1 MGAGW
6 RMARLFDRIF
16 VATSFFLVVEI
27 EIEKCPLLKVV

>member
-27 EIEKCPLLKVV
+27 EKCPLLKVV